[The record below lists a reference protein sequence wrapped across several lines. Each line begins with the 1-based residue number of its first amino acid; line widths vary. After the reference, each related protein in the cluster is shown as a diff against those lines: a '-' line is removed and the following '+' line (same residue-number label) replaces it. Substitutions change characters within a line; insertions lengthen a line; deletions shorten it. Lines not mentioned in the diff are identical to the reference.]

1 VPRRE
6 LSDEDWDLISP
17 HLPIGQYGPYP
28 EHLRDQLEGIIWR
41 FRTGSPWRDV
51 PEAFGSWSRVYD
63 RFAQWRD
70 AGVFA
75 AVMEAVIAEAA
86 RRGQVDLSL
95 VSVDSTTA
103 RAHHDAAGMVVDEE
117 VLSALEKAAE
127 TEKGARERN
136 ESGVSG
142 RPRLRR

>member
-1 VPRRE
+1 MLLSLFSNPR
-6 LSDEDWDLISP
+6 WF
-17 HLPIGQYGPYP
+17 IGMC
-28 EHLRDQLEGIIWR
+28 
-41 FRTGSPWRDV
+41 
-51 PEAFGSWSRVYD
+51 YD

-127 TEKGARERN
+127 AKKGARERN

-142 RPRLRR
+142 RARPRR